1 MFNPPKLA
9 STNRSGKLVEITF
22 PLKSVKKT
30 LTQNLENIGEI
41 IIVNDTTKMLMKKEV
56 AV

>member
-1 MFNPPKLA
+1 
-9 STNRSGKLVEITF
+9 
-22 PLKSVKKT
+22 